1 MVTPEPVIE
10 PVIKPAAA
18 ASSAAAADAAAAICS
33 HSPVPST
40 GKARRV
46 RSSGIVTWTDS
57 DREEAERLER
67 ETPQDLLVAAV
78 QQVVADGKEP
88 VPGRV
93 SMALDSLARRRR
105 AEKAAAARRQA
116 VEKRARAEL
125 DPEAVDVGR
134 RLLAARGLRV
144 P

>member
-1 MVTPEPVIE
+1 
-10 PVIKPAAA
+10 
-18 ASSAAAADAAAAICS
+18 
-33 HSPVPST
+33 
-40 GKARRV
+40 V